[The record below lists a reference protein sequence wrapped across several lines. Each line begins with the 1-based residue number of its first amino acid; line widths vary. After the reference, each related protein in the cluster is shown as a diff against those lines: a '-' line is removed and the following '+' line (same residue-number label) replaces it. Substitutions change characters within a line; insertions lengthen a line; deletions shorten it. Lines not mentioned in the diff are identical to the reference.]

1 MSKINIELAGALSR
15 LAGEKK
21 VVVNA
26 SILKQALE
34 ELASLFGDV
43 FTDKL
48 FDEGRKPRRFINIY
62 INGRDYR
69 FINQLDTELREGDTV
84 TLIPAVSGG

>member
-1 MSKINIELAGALSR
+1 MAKINIELAGVLSR

-21 VVVNA
+21 VLVEA

-34 ELASLFGDV
+34 EIASLFGDV
-43 FTDKL
+43 FKDRL
-48 FDEGRKPRRFINIY
+48 FDEDGKPRRFINIY

-69 FINQLDTELREGDTV
+69 FINRLDTELREGDTV